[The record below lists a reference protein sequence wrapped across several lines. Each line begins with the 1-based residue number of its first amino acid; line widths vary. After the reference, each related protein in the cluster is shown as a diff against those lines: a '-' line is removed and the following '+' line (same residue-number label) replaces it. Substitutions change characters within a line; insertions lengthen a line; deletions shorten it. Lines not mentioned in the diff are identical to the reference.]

1 LLTPLIGLLVLAG
14 VGYTALVE
22 RPGAELGFF
31 DPHAGIVVFGG
42 VIGALFLANE
52 QHDLKAML
60 RSVVELF
67 PIFKPFHKMMAETQ
81 AGLHEIRTA
90 WREGRRSV
98 ILSLVDKGK
107 TSELRLA
114 ADVLLQQLSGDS
126 LTERFMQQRT
136 KYLQEYG
143 PVVEGWE
150 MVGKLAPSF
159 GMVGTVTGMV
169 QLFKNMADDPSNL
182 GGAMAMALLATLY
195 GIATG
200 AAVGG
205 PMASRINN
213 QLNERLS
220 QLDLIEKTVCA
231 LLSETRQGLKQNAG
245 EVT

>member
-1 LLTPLIGLLVLAG
+1 LITSFLGLLILCG
-14 VGYTALVE
+14 VGYTALVLK
-22 RPGAELGFF
+22 PGGELGFF
-31 DPHAGIVVFGG
+31 DPHAGVVVFGG
-42 VIGALFLANE
+42 VIGALFLAND

-60 RSVVELF
+60 RSILELF
-67 PIFKPFHKMMAETQ
+67 PILKPFNKSMAETQ
-81 AGLHEIRTA
+81 NGLHEIRTA

-98 ILSLVDKGK
+98 ILNLVDQGK
-107 TSELRLA
+107 TAEIKLA

-126 LTERFMQQRT
+126 LSERFMQQRT
-136 KYLQEYG
+136 KYLHEYG

-169 QLFKNMADDPSNL
+169 QLFRNMADDPTNL

-200 AAVGG
+200 AALGG

-220 QLDLIEKTVCA
+220 QLELIEKTVSA
-231 LLSETRQGLKQNAG
+231 LLYETRQGAKQTAG
-245 EVT
+245 EHP